1 MFVKNRNPERISF
14 LLIILIFTFT
24 ASAQTHFGDEW
35 IKTKQTYLR
44 IPVVKTGFYTITSQE
59 LKSAGLAVD
68 EIPAASFQMFRRG
81 KELAIE
87 VQSEASGI
95 LGIDGNI
102 SFYGEKNDGARD
114 SLLYV
119 NPAAMPHS
127 HYSLYSDTAAYF
139 LTYNLDGLSGKRIG
153 KVPFTKTEKIL
164 SYHFE
169 EVSEIFNSNYFV
181 GNFYP
186 TGSNFDNGSVL
197 SNYDIGEGWTGKELS
212 NAWQTVDVN
221 VINPDYENFGKS
233 EVELVIV
240 GRSAG
245 EHEIEIWSGTQSNL
259 GKKITTLHLL
269 DYESITYKF
278 LLRKEDVGMASK
290 ISVSIYSKA
299 KTGSVSLSF
308 VRWRYPQKTF
318 LSGSFTQKEFYFEKD
333 SVNRIWDIGKA
344 SDWQFYDCSDSYNL
358 KKPEQNGSQISISG
372 TTKIIGWREVLKVS
386 SIRLL
391 KFTSIDTLQTDYLII
406 SHPLVR
412 KAINGVDP
420 VAAYASYRSSVEGG
434 SYKPLIINSEEIYD
448 RFNYGEPGPLGI
460 KNLIARMHRQGKL
473 KFVFIIGRSTDPQTA
488 RKLGNAREIDMIPNA
503 GWPGSDLALSMGIG
517 GSPDFAPLVPVGRIN
532 AANSENVWTY
542 LQKVKAMEAEPA
554 AAPWRKNILH
564 LSGGRSKDE
573 LLAFRAYVKSFENII
588 SNTSLGAHVET
599 ISKQTDAEV
608 EQFPIH
614 IPVNK
619 GVALMTLYGHS
630 GLDVTDI
637 DIGYASDKNREYAN
651 RPFYPAVIVN
661 GCALGSV
668 FYSAKTISTDWIFS
682 PENGAV
688 LFLAHTFNGVSSS
701 LKHYTDSFYQVL
713 ADSMFNSEPFGIIQ
727 KEAIRRNMKLYPT
740 LSDGITAQQMNL
752 HGDPAIRIFPAR
764 LPDYTFDPTLLT
776 FKDLSGNK
784 LSVWSDSIKVQVGI
798 INNGRFRKENY
809 QLLMKIKSDSST
821 QILIQSSHQSV
832 ASADTLHFTI
842 ANPFKRSEECSWEIV
857 IDPENKLPEESKS
870 NNTIKRQFLMPEGGA
885 FPLVPLPDYITDEQE
900 IELIAQIP
908 GENNNQEVVFEW
920 DTNAAF
926 SSPVKIIVLPENAI
940 ASCKISVPEIKK
952 QDIFWRVYCVE
963 DQRRPSGFRKI
974 IYNPDTLIS
983 RKLPEGVA
991 FAPASYPAEIQEGE
1005 TFSAIAT
1012 FQNVTDQAF
1021 SDSLTVIIMH
1031 EKLGK
1036 SEKSLLKISP
1046 LKAKEK
1052 RELQI
1057 SSASVSEPG
1066 IHQIF
1071 VSFNSEN
1078 LPEEIYSNN
1087 DVYFSCKVIPD
1098 ILPPV
1103 LTVNVDNRPLAD
1115 GDFVASQPVIGIQV
1129 LDENKFLVR
1138 NDTSGIEVFI
1148 REECTGCKEQRV
1160 FLKNALVSYFL
1171 PNDLRVKFKLDTPLK
1186 NGSYRLRVRASD
1198 FSGNPANEYRIH
1210 FKVQDFAKT
1219 IRAGVS
1225 PNPSRQWFR
1234 FYFEVHGFLPE
1245 NRLEIIVHD
1254 LKGREVKR
1262 MPVLVKTGM
1271 NEWFWQ
1277 PENLPA
1283 GIYFYRMQINQD
1295 KSTLFSDVKG
1305 LKGKLIWVK

>member
-1 MFVKNRNPERISF
+1 MFVKNQNPERISF
-14 LLIILIFTFT
+14 LLLILIFNFT

-35 IKTKQTYLR
+35 INTKQTYLR
-44 IPVVKTGFYTITSQE
+44 IPVIKTGFYTITSQE
-59 LKSAGLAVD
+59 LKSAGLPVD
-68 EIPAASFQMFRRG
+68 EIPAAFFQMFRRG

-87 VQSEASGI
+87 VQSDASGV
-95 LGIDGNI
+95 LGIDGDI

-139 LTYNLDGLSGKRIG
+139 LTYNSDGLSGKRIRNL
-153 KVPFTKTEKIL
+153 PFAKTEKKL
-164 SYHFE
+164 DNHVE
-169 EVSEIFNSNYFV
+169 EVSELFNTHYFV

-197 SNYDIGEGWTGKELS
+197 SNYDTGEGWTGKELS

-240 GRSAG
+240 GRSAV
-245 EHEIEIWSGTQSNL
+245 EHEVEIWSEAQGNL
-259 GKKITTLHLL
+259 GRKITTLRLL

-308 VRWRYPQKTF
+308 VRWRYPQKTV

-333 SVNRIWDIGKA
+333 SVNRIWNIGNAK
-344 SDWQFYDCSDSYNL
+344 DWQFYDCSDSYNL

-372 TTKIIGWREVLKVS
+372 TTKIIGWREALKVS
-386 SIRLL
+386 SLRLL

-420 VAAYASYRSSVEGG
+420 VAAYASYRSSMEGG

-460 KNLIARMHRQGKL
+460 KNLIARMHRQL

-517 GSPDFAPLVPVGRIN
+517 GSPDFVPLVPVGRIN

-573 LLAFRAYVKSFENII
+573 LLAFGAYVKSFENII
-588 SNTSLGAHVET
+588 SNSSLGAHVET

-630 GLDVTDI
+630 YLDVTDI

-713 ADSMFNSEPFGIIQ
+713 ADSVFVSEPFGIIQ
-727 KEAIRRNMKLYPT
+727 KEAISRNMKLYPT

-764 LPDYTFDPTLLT
+764 LPDYTFDPALLT
-776 FKDLSGNK
+776 FKDPSGNK
-784 LSVWSDSIKVQVGI
+784 LSVWSDSIKIQFGI
-798 INNGRFRKENY
+798 VNNGRFRKENY

-821 QILIQSSHQSV
+821 QILLQFSHQSV
-832 ASADTLHFTI
+832 TSADTLQFTI
-842 ANPFKRSEECSWEIV
+842 PNPFKRSEECFWEIG

-870 NNTIKRQFLMPEGGA
+870 NNNIKRQFLMPEGGA
-885 FPLVPLPDYITDEQE
+885 FPLLPLPDYTTDEQE
-900 IELIAQIP
+900 IELVAQLP
-908 GENNNQEVVFEW
+908 DENKNREVVFEW

-926 SSPVKIIVLPENAI
+926 SSSVKIIVLSESAI
-940 ASCKISVPEIKK
+940 ASCKISVLEIKK
-952 QDIFWRVYCVE
+952 RDIFWRVYRVE
-963 DQRRPSGFRKI
+963 DERRPSGFRKI
-974 IYNPDTLIS
+974 ICNPDTLIS
-983 RKLPEGVA
+983 RKPPEGVA
-991 FAPASYPAEIQEGE
+991 LAPAFYPVEIQEGE
-1005 TFSAIAT
+1005 RFHTIAT
-1012 FQNVTDQAF
+1012 FKNVTDNAF
-1021 SDSLTVIIMH
+1021 SDSLTVVITH
-1031 EKLGK
+1031 ETLGK
-1036 SEKSLLKISP
+1036 SEKTTTKISA

-1052 RELQI
+1052 RDLQI
-1057 SSASVSEPG
+1057 SFGSAGKPG
-1066 IHQIF
+1066 QHQIS
-1071 VSFNSEN
+1071 VSFNSSK

-1087 DVYFSCKVIPD
+1087 EVHFSYNVIPD
-1098 ILPPV
+1098 IVPPI
-1103 LTVNVDNRPLAD
+1103 LIVNVDNRPLAN

-1148 REECTGCKEQRV
+1148 REECTGCGEQRIS
-1160 FLKNALVSYFL
+1160 LKNALVTYFL
-1171 PNDLRVKFKLDTPLK
+1171 PNDLRLNVKLDTPLK

-1198 FSGNPANEYRIH
+1198 FSGNPANDYRVH
-1210 FKVQDFAKT
+1210 FRVQDFAKT
-1219 IRAGVS
+1219 IRAGAS

-1254 LKGREVKR
+1254 LTGREVKR
-1262 MPVLVKTGM
+1262 IPVLVKTGM

-1283 GIYFYRMQINQD
+1283 GIYFYRMQINEG
-1295 KSTLFSDVKG
+1295 KFALFSDVKG